1 METEKIRSFDVQF
14 FAGEGEGNGPEP
26 GAPNPTPPE
35 KQTEQSKEE
44 KGAQSDEQSKGKGKA
59 ALFDEGDKTRED
71 EKKSEDEEKSQEK
84 RDDEKQ
90 KDEKPALL
98 TAEDLK
104 IPEGFQ
110 YDKEAGD
117 AFLGIVNDAG
127 LSRKELV
134 QKLVDMHAAQMG
146 KMLQGLQAADAEGMK
161 KFEADMAQEKAAW
174 MDQCKADPEYGGAA
188 WEANDAVIDRG
199 CKQLATPEAIALLQ
213 RYNLNTHPE
222 IVRMFYRAGK
232 LAGEDKSGGGAG
244 GGGKIDP
251 AEAIFGES
259 LRGVKGLNANG

>member
-14 FAGEGEGNGPEP
+14 FAGEGEGDNPS
-26 GAPNPTPPE
+26 APAGHPPL
-35 KQTEQSKEE
+35 Q
-44 KGAQSDEQSKGKGKA
+44 GG
-59 ALFDEGDKTRED
+59 
-71 EKKSEDEEKSQEK
+71 
-84 RDDEKQ
+84 Q
-90 KDEKPALL
+90 KDGEQTQEPSKDAPL

-161 KFEADMAQEKAAW
+161 KFEADLAKEKADW
-174 MDQCKADPEYGGAA
+174 LNQCKADPEYGGAA
-188 WEANDAVIDRG
+188 WEANDTVIDRG

-222 IVRMFYRAGK
+222 IVRIFYRAGK

-244 GGGKIDP
+244 GGRKIDP

-259 LRGVKGLNANG
+259 LRGVKGLNTNG

>member
-1 METEKIRSFDVQF
+1 METETTNTTIETGAAPDTEVQQ
-14 FAGEGEGNGPEP
+14 G
-26 GAPNPTPPE
+26 TPPADPP
-35 KQTEQSKEE
+35 
-44 KGAQSDEQSKGKGKA
+44 KGGGKA
-59 ALFDEGDKTRED
+59 ALFDEGEPGGESKEGDRKEPDDKSGEPPKGEDKTA
-71 EKKSEDEEKSQEK
+71 
-84 RDDEKQ
+84 
-90 KDEKPALL
+90 PV

-110 YDKEAGD
+110 YDKESGD
-117 AFLGIVNDAG
+117 AFLGIVNDPG
-127 LSRKELV
+127 LSRQELV

-146 KMLQGLQAADAEGMK
+146 KMLEGLQAADAEAMK
-161 KFEADMAQEKAAW
+161 KFEADVAKEKEEW
-174 MDQCKADPEYGGAA
+174 LGKCRTDPEYGGAA

-199 CKQLATPEAIALLQ
+199 CKQLATPEAVALLQ

-232 LAGEDKSGGGAG
+232 LVGEDKSGGGAP

>member
-1 METEKIRSFDVQF
+1 METKKTFDIQF
-14 FAGEGEGNGPEP
+14 FAGEGEGGGSEP
-26 GAPNPTPPE
+26 GALNPTPPADPPQGQPPAE
-35 KQTEQSKEE
+35 LPKD
-44 KGAQSDEQSKGKGKA
+44 GDKA
-59 ALFDEGDKTRED
+59 ALFQESKPKEGDGKEPGEPKPDKDPDKKPGEPPKEGDK
-71 EKKSEDEEKSQEK
+71 
-84 RDDEKQ
+84 
-90 KDEKPALL
+90 PAPV
-98 TAEDLK
+98 TVEDLE

-110 YDKEAGD
+110 YDKESGD
-117 AFLGIVNDAG
+117 AFLGVVNDPG

-146 KMLQGLQAADAEGMK
+146 KMLEGLQAADAEGMK
-161 KFEADMAQEKAAW
+161 KFEADVAKEKAAW
-174 MDQCKADPEYGGAA
+174 LDQCKADPEYGGAA

-199 CKQLATPEAIALLQ
+199 CKQLATPEAVALLQ

-232 LAGEDKSGGGAG
+232 LAGEDRSGGGAG

-259 LRGVKGLNANG
+259 LRGVKGLNVNA

>member
-14 FAGEGEGNGPEP
+14 FAGEGEGDNPEP

-35 KQTEQSKEE
+35 KQTEQHEEE

-59 ALFDEGDKTRED
+59 ALFDEGDKSTEDEKKAKD
-71 EKKSEDEEKSQEK
+71 EKKSEEK

-90 KDEKPALL
+90 KDEKPAPL

-127 LSRKELV
+127 LSRRELV
-134 QKLVDMHAAQMG
+134 QKLVDMHGAQMG
-146 KMLQGLQAADAEGMK
+146 KMLQGLQAADAEGMR
-161 KFEADMAQEKAAW
+161 KFEADMAKEKAAW

-232 LAGEDKSGGGAG
+232 LAGEDKSGSGAG

>member
-1 METEKIRSFDVQF
+1 METETTNTTIETGAAPDTEVQQGTPS
-14 FAGEGEGNGPEP
+14 AEP
-26 GAPNPTPPE
+26 
-35 KQTEQSKEE
+35 
-44 KGAQSDEQSKGKGKA
+44 SKGGGKA
-59 ALFDEGDKTRED
+59 ALFDEGKPEGEPKEGDGKEPGDKP
-71 EKKSEDEEKSQEK
+71 EESP
-84 RDDEKQ
+84 
-90 KDEKPALL
+90 KDKDSPAPV

-110 YDKEAGD
+110 YDKESGD
-117 AFLGIVNDAG
+117 AFLGIVNDPG
-127 LSRKELV
+127 LSRQELV

-146 KMLQGLQAADAEGMK
+146 KMLEGLRAADAESMK
-161 KFEADMAQEKAAW
+161 KYEADVEKEKAEW
-174 MDQCKADPEYGGAA
+174 FKKCQADPEYGGAA

-199 CKQLATPEAIALLQ
+199 CKQLATPEAVALLQ

-232 LAGEDKSGGGAG
+232 LVGEDKSGGGAG

>member
-1 METEKIRSFDVQF
+1 METGKKRFDIQF

-26 GAPNPTPPE
+26 GAPNPTPPGE
-35 KQTEQSKEE
+35 PPVEPPKDGS
-44 KGAQSDEQSKGKGKA
+44 KA
-59 ALFDEGDKTRED
+59 ALFQAPPAPGDDGGKGEPKPDGEPGKDPTD
-71 EKKSEDEEKSQEK
+71 PPKDGEKDA
-84 RDDEKQ
+84 
-90 KDEKPALL
+90 PL

-110 YDKEAGD
+110 YDKESGD

-127 LSRKELV
+127 LSRRELV

-146 KMLQGLQAADAEGMK
+146 KMLQGLQAADAEGMR
-161 KFEADMAQEKAAW
+161 KFEADMAKEKADW
-174 MDQCKADPEYGGAA
+174 LDKCKADPEYGGAA

-199 CKQLATPEAIALLQ
+199 CKQLATPGAIALLQ

-232 LAGEDKSGGGAG
+232 LAGEDKSGSGAG

>member
-14 FAGEGEGNGPEP
+14 FAGEGEGDNSEP

-35 KQTEQSKEE
+35 KQTEQHEEE

-59 ALFDEGDKTRED
+59 ALFDEGDKSTEDEKKAKD
-71 EKKSEDEEKSQEK
+71 EKKSEEK

-90 KDEKPALL
+90 KDEKPAPL

>member
-1 METEKIRSFDVQF
+1 METEKTFDIQF
-14 FAGEGEGNGPEP
+14 FAGESEGGGPEP
-26 GAPNPTPPE
+26 GAQNPTPPADPPQGQPPAE
-35 KQTEQSKEE
+35 PPKD
-44 KGAQSDEQSKGKGKA
+44 GGKA
-59 ALFDEGDKTRED
+59 ALFQEGNPKEGDGKEPGEPKPDGEPDKKPDKKPGEPPREGDK
-71 EKKSEDEEKSQEK
+71 
-84 RDDEKQ
+84 
-90 KDEKPALL
+90 PAPV

-110 YDKEAGD
+110 YDKESGD
-117 AFLGIVNDAG
+117 AFLGVVNDPG
-127 LSRKELV
+127 LSRQELV

-161 KFEADMAQEKAAW
+161 QFEADMAKEKAAW
-174 MDQCKADPEYGGAA
+174 LDQCKADPEYGGAA

-199 CKQLATPEAIALLQ
+199 CKQLATPEAVALLQ

>member
-1 METEKIRSFDVQF
+1 METEKKRFDIQF

-26 GAPNPTPPE
+26 GAPNLTPPGE
-35 KQTEQSKEE
+35 PPVEPPKDGS
-44 KGAQSDEQSKGKGKA
+44 KA
-59 ALFDEGDKTRED
+59 ALFQAPPAPDGEPGKDPTDPPKD
-71 EKKSEDEEKSQEK
+71 GEKDA
-84 RDDEKQ
+84 
-90 KDEKPALL
+90 PL

-110 YDKEAGD
+110 YDKESGD

-127 LSRKELV
+127 LSRRELV

-146 KMLQGLQAADAEGMK
+146 KMLQGLQAADAEGMR
-161 KFEADMAQEKAAW
+161 KFEADMAKEKADW
-174 MDQCKADPEYGGAA
+174 LDKCKADPEYGGAA

-199 CKQLATPEAIALLQ
+199 CKQLATPEAVALLQ

-232 LAGEDKSGGGAG
+232 LAGEDKSGSGAG

>member
-1 METEKIRSFDVQF
+1 METEKRFDIQF
-14 FAGEGEGNGPEP
+14 FAGEGEGDNPEP
-26 GAPNPTPPE
+26 GASNPTPPE
-35 KQTEQSKEE
+35 KQAEQHEEE
-44 KGAQSDEQSKGKGKA
+44 KGAQGDEQSKGKGKA
-59 ALFDEGDKTRED
+59 ALFDEGDKSTEEEKKSED
-71 EKKSEDEEKSQEK
+71 EKKSEEK

-90 KDEKPALL
+90 KDEKPAPL

-110 YDKEAGD
+110 YDKESGD

-161 KFEADMAQEKAAW
+161 KFEADMAKEKADW
-174 MDQCKADPEYGGAA
+174 LDQCKADPEYGGAA

-222 IVRMFYRAGK
+222 IVRIFYRAGK

-244 GGGKIDP
+244 GGRKIDP

-259 LRGVKGLNANG
+259 LRGVKGLNTNG

>member
-1 METEKIRSFDVQF
+1 METEKTRKFDVQF

-26 GAPNPTPPE
+26 GAPNPTPPGE
-35 KQTEQSKEE
+35 PPVEPPKDGS
-44 KGAQSDEQSKGKGKA
+44 KA
-59 ALFDEGDKTRED
+59 ALFQAPPAPGDDGGKGEPKPDGEPGKDPTD
-71 EKKSEDEEKSQEK
+71 PPKDGEKDA
-84 RDDEKQ
+84 
-90 KDEKPALL
+90 PL

-110 YDKEAGD
+110 YDKESGD

-127 LSRKELV
+127 LSRRELV

-146 KMLQGLQAADAEGMK
+146 KMLQGLQAADAEGMR
-161 KFEADMAQEKAAW
+161 KFEADMAKEKADW
-174 MDQCKADPEYGGAA
+174 LDKCKADPEYGGAA

-199 CKQLATPEAIALLQ
+199 CKQLATPEAVALLQ

-232 LAGEDKSGGGAG
+232 LAGEDKSGSGAG

>member
-1 METEKIRSFDVQF
+1 METGKKRFDIQF

-26 GAPNPTPPE
+26 GAPNLTPPGE
-35 KQTEQSKEE
+35 PPVEPPKDGS
-44 KGAQSDEQSKGKGKA
+44 KA
-59 ALFDEGDKTRED
+59 ALFQAPPAPGGDGDKGKAPPDSGEPKPDSEPGKDPTD
-71 EKKSEDEEKSQEK
+71 PPKDGEKDA
-84 RDDEKQ
+84 
-90 KDEKPALL
+90 PL

-110 YDKEAGD
+110 YDKESGD

-127 LSRKELV
+127 LSRRELV

-146 KMLQGLQAADAEGMK
+146 KMLQGLQAADAEGMR
-161 KFEADMAQEKAAW
+161 KFEADMAKEKADW
-174 MDQCKADPEYGGAA
+174 LDKCKADPEYGGAA

-199 CKQLATPEAIALLQ
+199 CKQLATPGAIALLQ

-232 LAGEDKSGGGAG
+232 LAGEDKSGSGAG